1 MGHLTFASKRLS
13 AVGSKRISQFF
24 DSAGEPHSR
33 VIALV
38 GSTWVFLL
46 LSFYIVISW
55 NMPLFKVWSEDKLN
69 KKFIVAE
76 NFAELVSTVA
86 LTCLE
91 GGGFDPL

>member
-1 MGHLTFASKRLS
+1 MGHLTFLSKHLS

-24 DSAGEPHSR
+24 DSVGEPRSP

-38 GSTWVFLL
+38 DSTWVFLL
-46 LSFYIVISW
+46 LSFYIVLSW

-69 KKFIVAE
+69 KKLVVAE
-76 NFAELVSTVA
+76 NFAEVSTVCF
-86 LTCLE
+86 TCLE

>member
-1 MGHLTFASKRLS
+1 MGHLTFVSKRLS
-13 AVGSKRISQFF
+13 ALGSKRISQSF
-24 DSAGEPHSR
+24 DSARERRSR

-38 GSTWVFLL
+38 DYTWVFLL
-46 LSFYIVISW
+46 LSFYISW

-69 KKFIVAE
+69 KKFVVAE
-76 NFAELVSTVA
+76 NFAELVSTAA